1 MPAPFLGRYA
11 ARLDGEFAVFLIG
24 ARVNQLW
31 AVHRW
36 LPVALAMPRM
46 LRELEAHPELG
57 LLGYEQYFGR
67 TSLMVQYWRSVEHL
81 MDYAKAR
88 NSEHLPA
95 WRAYNQRLRSTGAI
109 GIWHETY
116 VVRPGGYENIY
127 GNMPAF
133 GLGKVA
139 LRHGR
144 YETVGGKHDAARARL
159 DG

>member
-1 MPAPFLGRYA
+1 MNAPFDQTIANAERHL
-11 ARLDGEFAVFLIG
+11 ARFRQG
-24 ARVNQLW
+24 
-31 AVHRW
+31 
-36 LPVALAMPRM
+36 
-46 LRELEAHPELG
+46 
-57 LLGYEQYFGR
+57 
-67 TSLMVQYWRSVEHL
+67 TVEHL

-88 NSEHLPA
+88 NSENLPA